1 KKHLSVFN
9 VFISELPKMKIE
21 RASERKNDLGEAPHW
36 DWRSST
42 LIYNDGK
49 RGEIVRFDPQ
59 SKRET
64 EIIRLAGTLG
74 SFPDCR
80 WRDWQ
85 HDSLRRRQPQAYGVH
100 GKWHLYKLDLD
111 TREQTLLAEMLDPD
125 SPVRTRINDGKC
137 DAKGR
142 LWAGTMPRVFHK
154 KNARGVNNFYC
165 YSKGKV
171 TLKMPQISLS
181 NGIAWTSDNR
191 SMFYND
197 SIPGTTYAFDF
208 DLDTGD
214 ISNRRVF
221 IDFNRT
227 PGYEHLGFPDGMT
240 MDVNDKIWMA
250 CFGFGSV
257 IQIDPETAKILNTIK
272 VPAKYTTSCCFGGK
286 NYDVLYV
293 TSVSFI
299 GDATHPADG
308 FLYQVTELD
317 VKGKAAFEFAG

>member
-1 KKHLSVFN
+1 
-9 VFISELPKMKIE
+9 MKIE
-21 RASERKNDLGEAPHW
+21 RASERRNDLGEAPHW

-59 SKRET
+59 SKTET
-64 EIIRLAGTLG
+64 EIIRLDGEIGNMIPYVEDNRKLMV
-74 SFPDCR
+74 CMEN
-80 WRDWQ
+80 
-85 HDSLRRRQPQAYGVH
+85 GV
-100 GKWHLYKLDLD
+100 YKLDLD

-142 LWAGTMPRVFHK
+142 LWAGTMPRLYNK
-154 KNARGVNNFYC
+154 NNARGVNNLYC

-171 TLKMPQISLS
+171 TLKMPQVSLS

-191 SMFYND
+191 TMFYND
-197 SIPGTTYAFDF
+197 TIPGTTYAFDF
-208 DLDTGD
+208 DLGTGD

-227 PGYEHLGFPDGMT
+227 PGYEHLGIPDGMT

-272 VPAKYTTSCCFGGK
+272 VPAKYPTSCCFGGK

-293 TSVSFI
+293 TSATFI
-299 GDATHPADG
+299 GDATHTTDG